1 MRSRCHCKCMLR
13 VFVHV
18 SHGFTWLY
26 LYVIGKS
33 RVRQR
38 SVYNIKIE
46 NLHWSNEQTN
56 ERMHRRRKKEI
67 NCNTNRF
74 YRMENSNLL
83 FLDFPVRSIHVK
95 NQWLQPFIMAHHHH
109 QRCIARPSLAATPRH
124 TFWFVWIAFEHQ
136 RREQQQQPRSD
147 LWRQSINK
155 TCFTFFHASLEKCV
169 DMQYATNKLQIDSS
183 FK

>member
-1 MRSRCHCKCMLR
+1 MPLQMHASCVRPCL
-13 VFVHV
+13 
-18 SHGFTWLY
+18 TWF
-26 LYVIGKS
+26 YVIIS
-33 RVRQR
+33 LCDWRVACSPTKRIQHKNR
-38 SVYNIKIE
+38 KLALIE
-46 NLHWSNEQTN
+46 RAN
-56 ERMHRRRKKEI
+56 ERTNAQKKKREI